1 VKLYKNAQKALKEKE
16 EEGAIQ
22 DEADLHIPSESRVGK
37 KLSDRTTKRV
47 IMLVLIMLLIL
58 PLFEANFY
66 IERYKSWEFGVEAL
80 D

>member
-1 VKLYKNAQKALKEKE
+1 
-16 EEGAIQ
+16 
-22 DEADLHIPSESRVGK
+22 VGK

-47 IMLVLIMLLIL
+47 IMLVLTMLLIL

-66 IERYKSWEFGVEAL
+66 IEKKKSWEFGVEAL